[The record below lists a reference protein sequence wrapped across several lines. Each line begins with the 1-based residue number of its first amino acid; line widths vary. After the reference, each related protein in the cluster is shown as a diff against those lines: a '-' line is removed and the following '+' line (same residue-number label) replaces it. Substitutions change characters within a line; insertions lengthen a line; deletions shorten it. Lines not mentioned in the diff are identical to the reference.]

1 VTQIRS
7 ARPSDVP
14 EILALVRELA
24 EYERAPEQVFATE
37 ELLHT
42 ALFGESP
49 AVFCILAEADPD
61 EIAGFA
67 LYFLNFSTWLGRHG
81 LYLEDLFVR
90 PHYRGTGIGK
100 QLLQYLAQECLANGY
115 GRLEWWVLDWN
126 TPAWDFYRSIGAE
139 PMDEWTVH
147 RVTGSALAE
156 LAAGRSGGAPQTN
169 ST

>member
-37 ELLHT
+37 DLLRS
-42 ALFGESP
+42 ALFGASP
-49 AVFCILAEADPD
+49 AVFCIIAEETPD

-81 LYLEDLFVR
+81 IYLEDLFVR
-90 PHYRGTGIGK
+90 PQYRGTGIGK
-100 QLLQYLAQECLANGY
+100 QFLQFLARECLAHGY

-126 TPAWDFYRSIGAE
+126 TPAWDFYRTMGAE

-156 LAAGRSGGAPQTN
+156 LAAGRNGA
-169 ST
+169 